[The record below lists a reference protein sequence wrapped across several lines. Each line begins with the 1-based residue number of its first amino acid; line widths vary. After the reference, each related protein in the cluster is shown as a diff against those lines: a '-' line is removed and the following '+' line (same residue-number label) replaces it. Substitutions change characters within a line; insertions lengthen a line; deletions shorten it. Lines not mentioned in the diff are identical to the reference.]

1 MILYHILV
9 YIYIK
14 EADMDD
20 SKKKEIKN
28 AFIVFLKAL
37 IPPTIALISSI
48 LTTLVSGDNVAVG
61 TSVGA
66 LTGYIANTVIG

>member
-1 MILYHILV
+1 
-9 YIYIK
+9 
-14 EADMDD
+14 MDE
-20 SKKKEIKN
+20 KKKNQIKN
-28 AFIVFLKAL
+28 ALVTFVKAL

-66 LTGYIANTVIG
+66 MTGYIANAVIG

>member
-1 MILYHILV
+1 MN
-9 YIYIK
+9 
-14 EADMDD
+14 E

-66 LTGYIANTVIG
+66 LTGYIANAVIG

>member
-1 MILYHILV
+1 
-9 YIYIK
+9 
-14 EADMDD
+14 MDD
-20 SKKKEIKN
+20 TKKKEIKN

-48 LTTLVSGDNVAVG
+48 LTTLVSGDNIAVG

-66 LTGYIANTVIG
+66 LTGYVANAIIG